1 MKTTL
6 LTTLLLTAT
15 LSLSA
20 QNKKEQ
26 GDIWLDINGVR
37 DLTADSIDI
46 ANQARPVP
54 GSSRKGN
61 NPVLFLVGNS
71 TMRTGT
77 RGNGDNGQWGWGYY
91 AHEYFDESKI
101 TVENHALGGT
111 SPRTF
116 YKSPELW
123 RRTLKGVQKGD
134 YVFLELGH
142 NDNMPIDSI
151 RARSSYKPHGTIAV
165 SSDSV
170 IIFNK
175 VTHRQDTVYTFG
187 GYTRRF
193 INEVRAKGATPVL
206 FTLTPRNAYEK
217 DGKTIQRKLH
227 DFTPAIKAVGN
238 EMGVLVIDL
247 NDISATKL
255 EQYGPWKTDYHFY
268 IDKIHSSAFGAR
280 MNAESACEGLI
291 KADLDD
297 VPTLSRDER
306 QSLKLLQSYLIKEKV
321 LPDYEEKLLAWEPQN
336 YDSKGNVIPKTKTA
350 EEKKQK
356 TRIFFCGDSTG
367 KNEDKKPDGMW
378 GWGSQAYTVFDEAK
392 CTFINCA
399 KAGRSTRTFLL
410 EDRWEEVYRTLRP
423 GDYVLLQFG
432 HNDIGGIDKDKERG
446 VIPAAKDTSKVFHL
460 KSNGKNLVVYSFGW
474 YIHKMIQ
481 DCKEK
486 GAIPVVLSFTP
497 RNEWHTGK
505 GELKGK
511 FYPVKEEAG
520 KQYIERRSDKYIV
533 EWDKQVADANGAEFV
548 DVHNISADSLDKLFS
563 KCKTAEEA
571 KQKANE
577 YFNHDH
583 THTSLKGARNNALSL
598 AKGLRAINSP
608 LVQYLKK

>member
-1 MKTTL
+1 MNKY
-6 LTTLLLTAT
+6 LLTAAT
-15 LSLSA
+15 LFLALSA
-20 QNKKEQ
+20 SAQDKKEHQ
-26 GDIWLDINGVR
+26 DIWLDINGVR

-61 NPVLFLVGNS
+61 NPVLFLIGNS

-91 AHEYFDESKI
+91 EHEYFNQDKI

-116 YKSPELW
+116 YKSPDLW
-123 RRTLKGVQKGD
+123 KRSLSGVRKGD
-134 YVFLELGH
+134 FVFLELGH
-142 NDNMPIDSI
+142 NDNGPIDSI
-151 RARSSYKPHGTIAV
+151 RARSSYRPDGVLAITE
-165 SSDSV
+165 DSV
-170 IIFNK
+170 VIYNK

-193 INEVRAKGATPVL
+193 INEVRAKGATPIL
-206 FTLTPRNAYEK
+206 FTLTPRNAYEE
-217 DGKTIQRKLH
+217 DGKTIQRKLK
-227 DFTPAIKAVGN
+227 DFTPAIYEIGK
-238 EMGVLVIDL
+238 EMNVPVIDL
-247 NDISATKL
+247 NDISARKL
-255 EQYGPWKTDYHFY
+255 EQYGKWKTDYHFY

-280 MNAESACEGLI
+280 MNAESAVQGLLSLNLEGDYDNST
-291 KADLDD
+291 KA
-297 VPTLSRDER
+297 EIAK
-306 QSLKLLQSYLIKEKV
+306 LKTYVIPEMAY
-321 LPDYEEKLLAWEPQN
+321 PNYEDKLLAWEPKN
-336 YDSKGNVIPKTKTA
+336 YDAKGNLTEYTKTA

-356 TRIFFCGDSTG
+356 PRIFFCGDSTG

-378 GWGSQAYTVFDEAK
+378 GWGSQAYTVFDESK

-399 KAGRSTRTFLL
+399 KAGRSTRTFLI

-423 GDYVLLQFG
+423 GDYVLIQFG

-446 VIPAAKDTSKVFHL
+446 VIACAKDTSHVYRL

-481 DCKEK
+481 DAKEK

-497 RNEWHTGK
+497 RNEWHQGAGK
-505 GELKGK
+505 TVGTL
-511 FYPVKEEAG
+511 YPVNEKANR
-520 KQYIERRSDKYIV
+520 QYIERRADNYIV
-533 EWDKQVADANGAEFV
+533 QWDKQVAEENGVEFI
-548 DVHNISADSLDKLFS
+548 DVHDIIADSLDKICG
-563 KCKTAEEA
+563 KAKTKEEA
-571 KQKANE
+571 KEKASA

-583 THTSLKGARNNALSL
+583 THTSLLGARNNVKCL
-598 AKGLRAINSP
+598 AEGLLKANSA
-608 LVQYLKK
+608 LVQFLKK